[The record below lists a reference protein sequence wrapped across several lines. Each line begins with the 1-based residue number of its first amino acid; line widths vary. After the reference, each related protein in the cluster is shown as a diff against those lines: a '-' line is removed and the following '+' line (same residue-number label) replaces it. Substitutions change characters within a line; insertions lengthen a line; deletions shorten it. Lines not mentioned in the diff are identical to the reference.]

1 MSQEDTSVFPR
12 RNPAACHCLRGASQA
27 FAVRTP
33 LLLGGV
39 VTCTQGKRDAHQQL
53 ELSLKY
59 CFILTVHENVDSM
72 SCLFQRKNSVLSY
85 LQFKR
90 LTFPQVCC
98 IYPMASCIPGIPP

>member
-12 RNPAACHCLRGASQA
+12 RNPAASHCLRGASQA

-39 VTCTQGKRDAHQQL
+39 DTCTQGERDAHQQL

-59 CFILTVHENVDSM
+59 CFILYSRGSM
-72 SCLFQRKNSVLSY
+72 SI
-85 LQFKR
+85 LQTKR
-90 LTFPQVCC
+90 TWLRDVCRHT
-98 IYPMASCIPGIPP
+98 GIRF